1 MEPNKRLF
9 KTPLLLAL
17 GALAVIAV
25 AAGYFILHGLDWIG
39 LFNVAMGHV
48 RAAGP
53 LVFFAAMGVLPAVGA
68 PVLAFILTAGP
79 AFGPQLGLGGV
90 LAACAVSHLL
100 SLSIG
105 YWLAR
110 RWLRPWLQKFVARSR
125 HKVPEVARAD
135 QFEVTLL
142 LRITPGPPFF
152 LQNFLLGLAEIPFPR
167 YLAISWTVIML
178 NTAGLVIF
186 GAKLESGE
194 GREALLGI
202 SVFVAALLIIHI
214 LRRHYAKR

>member
-1 MEPNKRLF
+1 MEPTKRRF
-9 KTPLLLAL
+9 KTSLLVML
-17 GALAVIAV
+17 GALAVIAAV
-25 AAGYFILHGLDWIG
+25 AGYFILRGLDWSGI
-39 LFNVAMGHV
+39 FTVAMGHV

-53 LVFFAAMGVLPAVGA
+53 LVFFAAMGVLPALGA
-68 PVLAFILTAGP
+68 PVLAFILMAGP
-79 AFGPQLGLGGV
+79 VFGPRFGLGGV

-110 RWLRPWLQKFVARSR
+110 RWLRPWLQKFVARSG
-125 HKVPEVARAD
+125 HKVPQVVPED

-152 LQNFLLGLAEIPFPR
+152 LQNFLLGLAEIPFSR
-167 YLAISWTVIML
+167 YLAISWTVIMMH
-178 NTAGLVIF
+178 TTGLVVF
-186 GAKLESGE
+186 GKALANGK
-194 GREALLGI
+194 GREAVLGV
-202 SVFVAALLIIHI
+202 SLFVAALLIIHL

>member
-1 MEPNKRLF
+1 MEPTKRRF
-9 KTPLLLAL
+9 KTSLLVML
-17 GALAVIAV
+17 GALAVVAAV
-25 AAGYFILHGLDWIG
+25 AGYFILRGLDWSG
-39 LFNVAMGHV
+39 LFNGAMAHV

-53 LVFFAAMGVLPAVGA
+53 LVFFAAMGVLPALGA

-90 LAACAVSHLL
+90 LAACAVSHLSSL
-100 SLSIG
+100 SLG

-110 RWLRPWLQKFVARSR
+110 RWLRPWLQKFVARSG
-125 HKVPEVARAD
+125 HKVPQVVPED

-142 LRITPGPPFF
+142 LRITPGPPYF

-167 YLAISWTVIML
+167 YLAISWPVMML

-186 GAKLESGE
+186 GAKLASGE
-194 GREALLGI
+194 GREAVLGG
-202 SVFVAALLIIHI
+202 SLFVAALLIIHL